1 MRPLNKAGNRS
12 NILVFNDLFCCCL
25 PEEWM
30 RPASGASFGTCL
42 VVLFHSKSPAM
53 IAQEKGGIPRRPF
66 TKRLSYL
73 SYIPKLS
80 SVCAQPQRRL
90 TNPLSQADRAD
101 CGPWPTFLGLDSPY
115 FPSFWNGSLLPVIR
129 CTARRCKMMV
139 ELISLI
145 LASHGTPRGH
155 LELQDFDVVNCSR
168 EPSLFPVKAN

>member
-1 MRPLNKAGNRS
+1 
-12 NILVFNDLFCCCL
+12 
-25 PEEWM
+25 
-30 RPASGASFGTCL
+30 
-42 VVLFHSKSPAM
+42 M

-80 SVCAQPQRRL
+80 SVCAQPQVNKSIVASRSGGLRALADFLGARL
-90 TNPLSQADRAD
+90 T
-101 CGPWPTFLGLDSPY
+101 
-115 FPSFWNGSLLPVIR
+115 LLPVLLERLPIA
-129 CTARRCKMMV
+129 CDTMYGQTCKMMV

-145 LASHGTPRGH
+145 LASHGIPRGH